1 MKIKSLFKNSFFSL
15 LSQLVLLLFGFLSQ
29 RAMNLYIGTELVGMN
44 GVISNVIAMLSV
56 TELGISTAIV
66 YHLYSAIVHQDE
78 KEIAALMNLYRKAY
92 YLFAFVLG
100 GIGLMITPFVHLFM
114 KNESYSLGYVR
125 TLYLLWLLRT
135 VISYPLSYKKSLLIA
150 DQNEYVVSVTTI
162 LTNIIGYSAIIL
174 FVTFTG
180 EYLPALITGIIG
192 DTVLNVC
199 INQYVDKKYP
209 FLVQLK
215 KEKPQKEL
223 VSKIFDDLKNV
234 FVSKLSMNLLSGT
247 DNLIISGFI
256 NVATV
261 GIFSN
266 YGLITRSVSNIIR
279 ALASSIQPGVGNMF
293 VESDRERNYQVLRQM
308 TFLFFLIVAVAA
320 CGLYVLIDP
329 FVEDIWLGTD
339 FMWDPISVF
348 LSVTACVLLGI
359 GQPISVVMSVSG
371 LFNREKTLSVISAVV
386 NLVVSLALVVPFGTA
401 GVLLGTC
408 LAYLIQI
415 IYRIVIFFGEYIK
428 MNARRYVMD
437 LFEYA
442 VLLSGE
448 VWLSKRAIALVYNHS
463 FLTFLIGMII
473 CVLVPMCLNLLLF
486 CRSERFKSFTK
497 LFHKLPSKWPNR
509 A

>member
-1 MKIKSLFKNSFFSL
+1 M
-15 LSQLVLLLFGFLSQ
+15 
-29 RAMNLYIGTELVGMN
+29 
-44 GVISNVIAMLSV
+44 
-56 TELGISTAIV
+56 
-66 YHLYSAIVHQDE
+66 H
-78 KEIAALMNLYRKAY
+78 
-92 YLFAFVLG
+92 
-100 GIGLMITPFVHLFM
+100 
-114 KNESYSLGYVR
+114 
-125 TLYLLWLLRT
+125 
-135 VISYPLSYKKSLLIA
+135 
-150 DQNEYVVSVTTI
+150 
-162 LTNIIGYSAIIL
+162 
-174 FVTFTG
+174 
-180 EYLPALITGIIG
+180 
-192 DTVLNVC
+192 
-199 INQYVDKKYP
+199 
-209 FLVQLK
+209 
-215 KEKPQKEL
+215 KEL

-448 VWLSKRAIALVYNHS
+448 VWLSKRAVALVYNHS

>member
-44 GVISNVIAMLSV
+44 GVISNVISMLSV

-66 YHLYSAIVHQDE
+66 YHLYSAIVHQDQ

-92 YLFAFVLG
+92 YLFALVLG
-100 GIGLMITPFVHLFM
+100 GIGLLITPFVHLFM
-114 KNESYSLGYVR
+114 KNESYSIGYVR
-125 TLYLLWLLRT
+125 TLYLLWLFRT

-180 EYLPALITGIIG
+180 EYLPALITGIVG
-192 DTVLNVC
+192 DTVLNIC
-199 INQYVDKKYP
+199 INCYVDKKYP
-209 FLVQLK
+209 FLVQLR
-215 KEKPQKEL
+215 KEKPNQEL
-223 VSKIFDDLKNV
+223 LSRIFSDLKNV
-234 FVSKLSMNLLSGT
+234 FVSKLSLNLLNGT

-261 GIFSN
+261 GLFNN

-279 ALASSIQPGVGNMF
+279 ALATSIQPGVGNLF
-293 VESDRERNYQVLRQM
+293 VEEDYEKDYQVLRQM

-320 CGLYVLIDP
+320 CGLYVLIDL
-329 FVEDIWLGTD
+329 FVQDIWLNASFLLD
-339 FMWDPISVF
+339 RMSVI
-348 LSVTACVLLGI
+348 LAVTVCVLSGI
-359 GQPISVVMSVSG
+359 GQPLAVVMGVSG
-371 LFNREKTLSVISAVV
+371 LFHKEKKLSVITAVV

-408 LAYLIQI
+408 LSYLIQI
-415 IYRIVIFFGEYIK
+415 IYRIIVFFREYIK
-428 MNARRYVMD
+428 REATRYLVD
-437 LFEYA
+437 LGEYT
-442 VLLSGE
+442 LLILGE
-448 VWLSKRAIALVYNHS
+448 VFLLKNVIEQFYAHS
-463 FLTFLIGMII
+463 ILTFVLGVAC
-473 CVLVPMCLNLLLF
+473 CVAIPMAINLAIFSKSQRLRSITQLVASL
-486 CRSERFKSFTK
+486 RK
-497 LFHKLPSKWPNR
+497 
-509 A
+509 

>member
-66 YHLYSAIVHQDE
+66 YHLYSAIVHQDD

-100 GIGLMITPFVHLFM
+100 GIGLLITPFVHLFM
-114 KNESYSLGYVR
+114 KNVSYSLCYVR
-125 TLYLLWLLRT
+125 ALYLLWLLRT

-150 DQNEYVVSVTTI
+150 DQNEYVVSVATI

-199 INQYVDKKYP
+199 INRYVDKKYT
-209 FLVQLK
+209 FLVQFK
-215 KEKPQKEL
+215 KEKPKKEL

-448 VWLSKRAIALVYNHS
+448 VWLSKRAVALVYNHS

>member
-1 MKIKSLFKNSFFSL
+1 MKIKSLFKNSFFSF
-15 LSQLVLLLFGFLSQ
+15 LSQMVLLLFGFLSQ
-29 RAMNLYIGTELVGMN
+29 RAMNLYMGTELVGMN

-56 TELGISTAIV
+56 TELGISTAII
-66 YHLYSAIVHQDE
+66 YHLYSALVRQD
-78 KEIAALMNLYRKAY
+78 KREIAELMNLYRKAY
-92 YLFAFVLG
+92 YLFAMILTVLG
-100 GIGLMITPFVHLFM
+100 LLVTPFVHLFM

-125 TLYLLWLLRT
+125 VLYLLWLFRT

-150 DQNEYVVSVTTI
+150 DQNEYIVSVVTI

-180 EYLPALITGIIG
+180 QYLPALVAGIIG
-192 DTVLNVC
+192 DTALNVWV
-199 INQYVDKKYP
+199 NRYVDRKYS
-209 FLVQLK
+209 FLVK
-215 KEKPQKEL
+215 MRKEKPKQEL

-234 FVSKLSMNLLSGT
+234 FVSRLSMNLLGGT

-279 ALASSIQPGVGNMF
+279 ALASSIQPGIGNMF
-293 VESDRERNYQVLRQM
+293 VESDSEKNYRVLRQM

-329 FVEDIWLGTD
+329 FVEDIWLGSD
-339 FMWDPISVF
+339 FLWDHASVF

-359 GQPISVVMSVSG
+359 GQPITVVMGVSG
-371 LFNREKTLSVISAVV
+371 LFNREKTLSVITAFV

-415 IYRIVIFFGEYIK
+415 IYRILVFFREYIK
-428 MNARRYVMD
+428 MDAKQYVLD
-437 LFEYA
+437 LAEYT
-442 VLLSGE
+442 VLFVIE
-448 VWLSKRAIALVYNHS
+448 VSLSKFAVGLMYRHS
-463 FLTFLIGMII
+463 FLSFLGAVGI
-473 CVLVPMCLNLLLF
+473 CVVVPMSINLILF
-486 CRSERFKSFTK
+486 YRSERFKSFTQ
-497 LFHKLPSKWPNR
+497 LFVSVRK
-509 A
+509 

>member
-66 YHLYSAIVHQDE
+66 YHLYSAIVHQDD

-100 GIGLMITPFVHLFM
+100 GIGLLITPFVHLFM

-150 DQNEYVVSVTTI
+150 DQNEYVVSVATI

-192 DTVLNVC
+192 DAVLNVC
-199 INQYVDKKYP
+199 INRYVDKKYP
-209 FLVQLK
+209 FLVQFK
-215 KEKPQKEL
+215 KEKPKKEL

-234 FVSKLSMNLLSGT
+234 FVSKLSMNLLRGT

-448 VWLSKRAIALVYNHS
+448 VWLSKRAVALVYNHS